1 MKGLF
6 LFIVE
11 VQLVYRKLRA
21 RIKRREDIM
30 KKV

>member
-1 MKGLF
+1 MKRLF

-11 VQLVYRKLRA
+11 VQLVYRKLRV